1 MRIIKRKFKFSLRGL
16 GFAFRAEEATRA
28 TRAEGE
34 QERRQDMTNL
44 FDPATYTGVRRPL
57 AQAETLPP
65 QCYTSDAFF
74 RREVESIFLRVWNL
88 VGREDYVANPG
99 DFFTIELVG
108 IPVIVMR
115 GRDRT
120 IRAFVNSC
128 RHRGAKLLD
137 GNGNCR
143 TIRCPYHSW
152 IYDNEGGLVSA
163 VGMRGVPD
171 FSNADAGL
179 APVRL
184 ETWLGFIFICF
195 DPGAPALADYLG
207 DLHRYVHSYGLE
219 SMVTVKRKSFD
230 LRTNWKFYIEN
241 SMENF
246 HLPTVHEKTIGDVKA
261 EWREVVGEPGNYLIL
276 HSKADRSRATLTGEP
291 GFDRIPTLEGPA
303 AEGAQYILIY
313 PATVIGCD
321 LDCMWFK
328 QMIPDGPD
336 RMRNIAAF
344 CFPPSAVARA
354 DFDDVVQRYFRRFDL
369 VIAEDN
375 FIAERQMAGLNHAL
389 ARSGRLSAREP
400 LVHAIDNW
408 VLDRVLD
415 QAPAR
420 QSPRPELPASRRQ
433 VHDPAAQA

>member
-1 MRIIKRKFKFSLRGL
+1 M
-16 GFAFRAEEATRA
+16 
-28 TRAEGE
+28 
-34 QERRQDMTNL
+34 DL
-44 FDPATYTGVRRPL
+44 FDPATYAGVRRPL

-74 RREVESIFLRVWNL
+74 RREVEHIFLKVWNL
-88 VGREDYVANPG
+88 IGREDYVPNPG

-108 IPVIVMR
+108 IPVIIMR

-137 GNGNCR
+137 GDGNCK

-163 VGMRGVPD
+163 VGMRDVAD
-171 FSNADAGL
+171 FHNADSGL
-179 APVRL
+179 VPIRL
-184 ETWLGFIFICF
+184 ETWLGFVFICF
-195 DPGAPALADYLG
+195 DQNAPGLATYLG

-219 SMVTVKRKSFD
+219 SMVTAKRESFD

-246 HLPTVHEKTIGDVKA
+246 HLPTVHQKTIGNVQA
-261 EWREVVGEPGNYLIL
+261 EWVEVIGENYLIL
-276 HSKADRSRATLTGEP
+276 HSKADRSRATLSGDP
-291 GFDRIPTLEGPA
+291 GFDRIPTLDGPA

-328 QMIPDGPD
+328 QMVPDGPG

-344 CFPPSAVARA
+344 CFPPAAVARP
-354 DFDDVVQRYFRRFDL
+354 DFEQVVERYFKRFDL

-389 ARSGRLSAREP
+389 ARSGRLSGREP
-400 LVHAIDNW
+400 LVHVIDNW

-415 QAPAR
+415 AAPAQKLSLR
-420 QSPRPELPASRRQ
+420 A
-433 VHDPAAQA
+433 